1 MAFYPQ
7 FPQAAI
13 YAYPMPFPNQE
24 FYAMYPPGSQA
35 MEGSTVFYE
44 NNNYSSKKPGYN
56 NRKESVQSTD
66 SGLSDNSYA
75 SSYSSASSR
84 KTSNV
89 SATSASALSNL
100 SITEE
105 DSEAKEEM
113 PPMEEPNDDLCEQ
126 IVQQVE
132 FYFSDANITKDKFL
146 LKHVKRN
153 KEGFVSLKLISS
165 FKRVKHLTKDW
176 RQVAVAIERK
186 SNKLEVN
193 DLKTKVRR
201 LDALPEY
208 DETTPSRTV
217 VALNLPI
224 ERPTIEAVA
233 ELFKVC
239 GEIVL
244 VRILR
249 PGNPIPADVKPFS
262 NKHPE
267 MTDKVCALVEFEKT
281 EFAHNAVK
289 DLSLEG
295 EEGMKVMELTA
306 PPPKKT
312 KPASEERRKLSLGSA
327 PQSVRPNMQPQRRFS
342 HAGFGMQGGQAPMV
356 VEAKR
361 KISLFHNMKFNPIM
375 EEQNHQEQA
384 QKKEYG
390 LNPNAPSFSMQQQQM
405 YPQQQNFGNG
415 HGRGGRRPSNGPQNV
430 RYIPMDSPMMMMQPV
445 MVAPP
450 RRFSAISAG
459 HAELAVSGLGLPPN
473 VIRMPRGP
481 DKGKGFQRWCNSRMK
496 PEGAPAAPPAVAA
509 SPVASAPIAPAAPVQ
524 QKQQQPLP
532 QRKSRAIPIVAPPE
546 AAGAAK
552 AEAAAPEPAA
562 PAVEGAAAAA
572 GPAPVA
578 APAAPVVDRNLVVNL
593 DSSDS
598 DEGHF
603 SDHDLADENERTR

>member
-1 MAFYPQ
+1 
-7 FPQAAI
+7 
-13 YAYPMPFPNQE
+13 
-24 FYAMYPPGSQA
+24 
-35 MEGSTVFYE
+35 
-44 NNNYSSKKPGYN
+44 
-56 NRKESVQSTD
+56 
-66 SGLSDNSYA
+66 
-75 SSYSSASSR
+75 
-84 KTSNV
+84 
-89 SATSASALSNL
+89 
-100 SITEE
+100 
-105 DSEAKEEM
+105 
-113 PPMEEPNDDLCEQ
+113 
-126 IVQQVE
+126 
-132 FYFSDANITKDKFL
+132 
-146 LKHVKRN
+146 
-153 KEGFVSLKLISS
+153 
-165 FKRVKHLTKDW
+165 
-176 RQVAVAIERK
+176 
-186 SNKLEVN
+186 
-193 DLKTKVRR
+193 
-201 LDALPEY
+201 
-208 DETTPSRTV
+208 
-217 VALNLPI
+217 
-224 ERPTIEAVA
+224 
-233 ELFKVC
+233 
-239 GEIVL
+239 
-244 VRILR
+244 
-249 PGNPIPADVKPFS
+249 
-262 NKHPE
+262 

-289 DLSLEG
+289 DLSHEG

-312 KPASEERRKLSLGSA
+312 KPASEERRKLSLGSV

-356 VEAKR
+356 AVEAKR

-496 PEGAPAAPPAVAA
+496 PEGAPAAPPAVASA
-509 SPVASAPIAPAAPVQ
+509 PVASAPIAPAAPVQ

-552 AEAAAPEPAA
+552 AAAAAAPEPAA

>member
-7 FPQAAI
+7 FPGAAI

-24 FYAMYPPGSQA
+24 FYAMYPQGGQGMDSH
-35 MEGSTVFYE
+35 SVYYE
-44 NNNYSSKKPGYN
+44 NNNYKSKPGYN

-66 SGLSDNSYA
+66 SGISDFSNG
-75 SSYSSASSR
+75 SSR
-84 KTSNV
+84 KTSTNSLTSNG
-89 SATSASALSNL
+89 SATTNADHE
-100 SITEE
+100 SIAEE
-105 DSEAKEEM
+105 AAEEL
-113 PPMEEPNDDLCEQ
+113 PPMEDPSDELCES
-126 IVQQVE
+126 IVLQVE

-186 SNKLEVN
+186 SKKLEVN

-233 ELFKVC
+233 EIFSEC

-249 PGNPIPADVKPFS
+249 PGNPTPADVKPFA

-267 MTDKVCALVEFEKT
+267 MTDKVCALVEYEKT
-281 EFAHNAVK
+281 EFAHKAVK
-289 DLSLEG
+289 ELNKEG
-295 EEGMKVMELTA
+295 EETMKVMELTA

-312 KPASEERRKLSLGSA
+312 KPASDEKKKSMSNLASSQFKSM
-327 PQSVRPNMQPQRRFS
+327 QSGGQGPVRRFS
-342 HAGFGMQGGQAPMV
+342 HAGFGMQGNPGGAPI

-361 KISLFHNMKFNPIM
+361 KISLFHNMKFNPIL
-375 EEQNHQEQA
+375 EEQADQP
-384 QKKEYG
+384 QKKEFG
-390 LNPNAPSFSMQQQQM
+390 LNPNAPSFSMQQ
-405 YPQQQNFGNG
+405 YPSSG
-415 HGRGGRRPSNGPQNV
+415 HGRRNV

-445 MVAPP
+445 LVNPH
-450 RRFSAISAG
+450 RRFSAVATG
-459 HAELAVSGLGLPPN
+459 HAELAVSGLALPPN
-473 VIRMPRGP
+473 VIRLPRGP
-481 DKGKGFQRWCNSRMK
+481 DKSKGFQRWCKTRMQPSQQASASGSSGPTAGSNPASNS
-496 PEGAPAAPPAVAA
+496 APAP
-509 SPVASAPIAPAAPVQ
+509 S
-524 QKQQQPLP
+524 QP
-532 QRKSRAIPIVAPPE
+532 RKSRAIPIVAPPAVEEAAAVEPEAAAAEPEPE
-546 AAGAAK
+546 AAGAA
-552 AEAAAPEPAA
+552 
-562 PAVEGAAAAA
+562 AAAA
-572 GPAPVA
+572 VA
-578 APAAPVVDRNLVVNL
+578 AAVAAQPANNFVVNL
-593 DSSDS
+593 ESSDS

-603 SDHDLADENERTR
+603 SDHDLDDNERTR

>member
-7 FPQAAI
+7 FPTAAI

-24 FYAMYPPGSQA
+24 FYAMYPQGSGGQG

-44 NNNYSSKKPGYN
+44 NNNYKKPGYA
-56 NRKESVQSTD
+56 NRKESTRSVD
-66 SGLSDNSYA
+66 SGISEH
-75 SSYSSASSR
+75 SSISSR
-84 KTSNV
+84 KTSSISIPSISEDPV
-89 SATSASALSNL
+89 TS
-100 SITEE
+100 E
-105 DSEAKEEM
+105 DPKEEL
-113 PPMEEPNDDLCEQ
+113 PPMEDPDDELCES

-186 SNKLEVN
+186 SKKLEVN

-233 ELFKVC
+233 ELFSVC

-249 PGNPIPADVKPFS
+249 PGNPIPADVKPFA

-267 MTDKVCALVEFEKT
+267 MTDKVCALVEYEKT
-281 EFAHNAVK
+281 EFAHKAVK
-289 DLSLEG
+289 DLNKEG

-312 KPASEERRKLSLGSA
+312 KPSGEDKKKSA
-327 PQSVRPNMQPQRRFS
+327 NGMSSNVRPQLQPQRRFS
-342 HAGFGMQGGQAPMV
+342 HAGFGMQGGPGGDSSNG
-356 VEAKR
+356 EAKR
-361 KISLFHNMKFNPIM
+361 KISLFHNMKFNPIL
-375 EEQNHQEQA
+375 EEQNDQP
-384 QKKEYG
+384 KKEFG
-390 LNPNAPSFSMQQQQM
+390 LNPNAPSFSMQQ
-405 YPQQQNFGNG
+405 YPQS
-415 HGRGGRRPSNGPQNV
+415 HGRRSSNNV
-430 RYIPMDSPMMMMQPV
+430 RYIPMESPMMMMQPV
-445 MVAPP
+445 LVNPH
-450 RRFSAISAG
+450 RRFSAISG
-459 HAELAVSGLGLPPN
+459 NAELAVSGLALPPN
-473 VIRMPRGP
+473 VIRLPRGP
-481 DKGKGFQRWCNSRMK
+481 DKGKGFQRWCKTRMQ
-496 PEGAPAAPPAVAA
+496 PNQQQE
-509 SPVASAPIAPAAPVQ
+509 
-524 QKQQQPLP
+524 QKQQQPLA
-532 QRKSRAIPIVAPPE
+532 QRKSRAIPIVAPPAPVNMAPE
-546 AAGAAK
+546 AAPAQPEVAPVEGAGAA
-552 AEAAAPEPAA
+552 A
-562 PAVEGAAAAA
+562 PA
-572 GPAPVA
+572 PAPVNN
-578 APAAPVVDRNLVVNL
+578 NLVVNL
-593 DSSDS
+593 ESSDS

-603 SDHDLADENERTR
+603 SDHDLDDNERTR

>member
-7 FPQAAI
+7 FPPAAI

-24 FYAMYPPGSQA
+24 LYAMYPPGGQI

-66 SGLSDNSYA
+66 SGISDF
-75 SSYSSASSR
+75 SSGSSIASR
-84 KTSNV
+84 KTSAHSNH
-89 SATSASALSNL
+89 SLSEEL
-100 SITEE
+100 STLEE
-105 DSEAKEEM
+105 VKEEL
-113 PPMEEPNDDLCEQ
+113 PPMEQPDDDLCEQ
-126 IVQQVE
+126 VVQQVE

-186 SNKLEVN
+186 SKKLEVN

-281 EFAHNAVK
+281 EFAHKAVK
-289 DLSLEG
+289 DLCKEG

-312 KPASEERRKLSLGSA
+312 KPSA
-327 PQSVRPNMQPQRRFS
+327 DEKKRSPSAAGGTFSQSQSAARPQFQPQRRS
-342 HAGFGMQGGQAPMV
+342 SYAGFGMQGGSGGTQLPQ
-356 VEAKR
+356 R
-361 KISLFHNMKFNPIM
+361 KTSLFHNMKFNPIM
-375 EEQNHQEQA
+375 EEQSHEQNA
-384 QKKEYG
+384 QKRPEFG
-390 LNPNAPSFSMQQQQM
+390 LNPNAPSFSMQQ
-405 YPQQQNFGNG
+405 YPQQHN
-415 HGRGGRRPSNGPQNV
+415 GRRTSGGPNM
-430 RYIPMDSPMMMMQPV
+430 RYIPMESPMMMMQPV
-445 MVAPP
+445 LVNPP
-450 RRFSAISAG
+450 RRFG
-459 HAELAVSGLGLPPN
+459 HAELAVSGLALPPN

-481 DKGKGFQRWCNSRMK
+481 DKGKGFARWCNSRMK
-496 PEGAPAAPPAVAA
+496 PGSPGATAPAPAPTGAGAAGAPTG
-509 SPVASAPIAPAAPVQ
+509 Q

-546 AAGAAK
+546 VLVQLVAD
-552 AEAAAPEPAA
+552 AAPEPAA
-562 PAVEGAAAAA
+562 EGAAAA
-572 GPAPVA
+572 PAPANLAVPA
-578 APAAPVVDRNLVVNL
+578 APAPPPAVNNNLVVNL

-603 SDHDLADENERTR
+603 SDQDLYPEHGPHENERTR

>member
-1 MAFYPQ
+1 M
-7 FPQAAI
+7 
-13 YAYPMPFPNQE
+13 
-24 FYAMYPPGSQA
+24 G
-35 MEGSTVFYE
+35 
-44 NNNYSSKKPGYN
+44 
-56 NRKESVQSTD
+56 
-66 SGLSDNSYA
+66 
-75 SSYSSASSR
+75 
-84 KTSNV
+84 
-89 SATSASALSNL
+89 
-100 SITEE
+100 
-105 DSEAKEEM
+105 
-113 PPMEEPNDDLCEQ
+113 
-126 IVQQVE
+126 
-132 FYFSDANITKDKFL
+132 TKDKFL

-239 GEIVL
+239 GELVL

-262 NKHPE
+262 NKRPE

-281 EFAHNAVK
+281 EFAHNAVN
-289 DLSLEG
+289 DLSKEG
-295 EEGMKVMELTA
+295 GEGMKVMELTA

-312 KPASEERRKLSLGSA
+312 KPASDERRKLSLGNM
-327 PQSVRPNMQPQRRFS
+327 PQAGVRPNMQPQRRFS

-375 EEQNHQEQA
+375 EEQNLQEQA

-390 LNPNAPSFSMQQQQM
+390 LNPNAPTFSMQQQPM
-405 YPQQQNFGNG
+405 YPPGNFGNG

-481 DKGKGFQRWCNSRMK
+481 AKGEGFKRWCNSRMK
-496 PEGAPAAPPAVAA
+496 PEGAPAAPAA
-509 SPVASAPIAPAAPVQ
+509 PVASAPVPAPVQ

-546 AAGAAK
+546 AAGAAE
-552 AEAAAPEPAA
+552 AAAAAPEPAA

-572 GPAPVA
+572 GLAPVV